1 MFLATLSLVVLV
13 LVVAIAT
20 VRKLDLGLLGI
31 AGAIILS
38 LAGGISAKDMLS
50 GINISL
56 VVQSIGMCLLV
67 VIAKQNG
74 SLAYL
79 SQKIIKVGCG
89 RAIRIMPIVLYIFMV
104 TAEFLGMNLNS
115 LLIPLMVAL
124 AYEMG
129 LDVMQLVF
137 VALASMLGG
146 GQALFAA
153 PGRFFNSY
161 ISEAGMNIN
170 GWNISILATI
180 SYSCLFIVMYF
191 VFGWHKR
198 QPIKIQA
205 QEIKKI
211 TFYQACTL
219 LGFVAMAIGVI
230 FFKQS
235 ITTMTI
241 LIDTILFLMGA
252 CDQQKAVKDIPYGM
266 ILMII
271 GMTMLT
277 GVMRLLGG
285 ADLLA
290 TGITS
295 LSSAVLVRPLLS
307 IISSGM
313 SVIASAST
321 VVQPALIPTLPSIAE
336 HFASLSLQG
345 LAAAIGI
352 GSYATA
358 ISPMSSSG
366 LQVMAAYDAV
376 YQPDEKARIHV
387 FNQLLILAAGN
398 AVIQAILAA
407 VGYYGIVLF
416 K

>member
-1 MFLATLSLVVLV
+1 MFLATLSLIVLV
-13 LVVAIAT
+13 LVVVIAT

-31 AGAIILS
+31 AGATILS
-38 LAGGISAKDMLS
+38 LVGGISAKDMLS

-146 GQALFAA
+146 GQALFAG

-180 SYSCLFIVMYF
+180 AYSCLFVVMYF
-191 VFGWHKR
+191 VFGWHKHR
-198 QPIKIQA
+198 CTRGTNKIK
-205 QEIKKI
+205 
-211 TFYQACTL
+211 
-219 LGFVAMAIGVI
+219 
-230 FFKQS
+230 
-235 ITTMTI
+235 
-241 LIDTILFLMGA
+241 
-252 CDQQKAVKDIPYGM
+252 
-266 ILMII
+266 
-271 GMTMLT
+271 
-277 GVMRLLGG
+277 
-285 ADLLA
+285 
-290 TGITS
+290 
-295 LSSAVLVRPLLS
+295 
-307 IISSGM
+307 
-313 SVIASAST
+313 
-321 VVQPALIPTLPSIAE
+321 
-336 HFASLSLQG
+336 
-345 LAAAIGI
+345 
-352 GSYATA
+352 
-358 ISPMSSSG
+358 
-366 LQVMAAYDAV
+366 
-376 YQPDEKARIHV
+376 
-387 FNQLLILAAGN
+387 
-398 AVIQAILAA
+398 
-407 VGYYGIVLF
+407 
-416 K
+416 